1 MKKKTTKPKGNN
13 ITLTKR
19 QTLDSLHVDHMAQ
32 AILNAHKFSF
42 KKTCKLDTEQLS
54 ANWIQEAAN
63 KQPAPVYF
71 SIAQVDTYIQYTTA

>member
-32 AILNAHKFSF
+32 AILNAH
-42 KKTCKLDTEQLS
+42 T
-54 ANWIQEAAN
+54 
-63 KQPAPVYF
+63 
-71 SIAQVDTYIQYTTA
+71 